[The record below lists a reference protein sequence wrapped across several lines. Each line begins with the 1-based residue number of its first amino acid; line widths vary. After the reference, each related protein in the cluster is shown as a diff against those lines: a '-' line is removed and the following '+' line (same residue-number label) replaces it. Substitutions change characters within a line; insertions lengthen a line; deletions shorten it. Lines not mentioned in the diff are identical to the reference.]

1 MSKLRLRVYMKK
13 AGPILKKVLLFITKI
28 ALTEAV
34 KQFSKNC
41 LKATSKKQGCPP
53 LHLTL
58 IYTKTAKKSISLSWL
73 AFFII
78 KTKQDISCKKEIKN
92 EKLY

>member
-34 KQFSKNC
+34 KQF
-41 LKATSKKQGCPP
+41 
-53 LHLTL
+53 
-58 IYTKTAKKSISLSWL
+58 
-73 AFFII
+73 F
-78 KTKQDISCKKEIKN
+78 KELFKGN
-92 EKLY
+92 